1 MDIIWEGFKYGL
13 LLTVMVG
20 PIFFAIIQ
28 TGVEEGFKAGATVG
42 FGIWFSDLLYIL
54 FVYFSV
60 AYAAELLENRSFT
73 LTTGLLGAAILVA
86 IGIGVFLSKSPAFEY
101 AKETKRRSS
110 YFNLF
115 TRGFLINTIN
125 PFTIFFWFSVMSTIV
140 VNNTLSKYQAF
151 LFFGTIMG
159 TIMTTDLIKAFLAK
173 KISAKLTPKHIAM
186 TRKITG
192 ILLVLFGIGILV
204 RVLI

>member
-1 MDIIWEGFKYGL
+1 MDIVWEGFKYGL
-13 LLTVMVG
+13 LLTIMVG

-28 TGVEEGFKAGATVG
+28 TSVEEGFTAGATVG

-60 AYAAELLENRSFT
+60 AYAAELLNNKTFT
-73 LTTGLLGAAILVA
+73 LTTGLIGAAILVA
-86 IGIGVFLSKSPAFEY
+86 IGIGVYLSKPPSFEY
-101 AKETKRRSS
+101 AIETKRRSS

-115 TRGFLINTIN
+115 TRGFLINTVN
-125 PFTIFFWFSVMSTIV
+125 PFTIFFWFSIMSTIV
-140 VNNTLSKYQAF
+140 VNNTLSSYQAF

-159 TIMTTDLIKAFLAK
+159 TVMTTDMIKAFLAK
-173 KISAKLTPKHIAM
+173 MISNKLTPKHIVL

-192 ILLVLFGIGILV
+192 ILLALFGLGILLRVLF
-204 RVLI
+204 

>member
-1 MDIIWEGFKYGL
+1 MDIVWEGFKYGL

-42 FGIWFSDLLYIL
+42 FGIWCSDLLYIL

-60 AYAAELLENRSFT
+60 AYAAELLQNRTFT
-73 LTTGLLGAAILVA
+73 LTTGLVGAAILVI
-86 IGIGVFLSKSPAFEY
+86 IGIGVYKSKAPTFEY
-101 AKETKRRSS
+101 KEETQRRSS

-125 PFTIFFWFSVMSTIV
+125 PFTIFFWFSVMSTII
-140 VNNTLSKYQAF
+140 VNNTLSGYQAF

-159 TIMTTDLIKAFLAK
+159 TIILTDLVKAFLAK
-173 KISAKLTPKHIAM
+173 KISKKLTQKHIAM

-192 ILLVLFGIGILV
+192 ILLVFFGLGILV
-204 RVLI
+204 KVLI

>member
-1 MDIIWEGFKYGL
+1 MEIVWEGFKYGL
-13 LLTVMVG
+13 LLTIMVG

-54 FVYFSV
+54 FVYCSV
-60 AYAAELLENRSFT
+60 AYASELIQNRTFT
-73 LTTGLLGAAILVA
+73 LSTGLIGAAILIA
-86 IGIGVFLSKSPAFEY
+86 IGIGVFLSKAPSFEHTT
-101 AKETKRRSS
+101 ETKRHSS

-140 VNNTLSKYQAF
+140 VNNTLSTAQAS

-159 TIMTTDLIKAFLAK
+159 TIIITDLIKAYLAK
-173 KISAKLTPKHIAM
+173 RISNKLTPSHIAM

-192 ILLVLFGIGILV
+192 VILVLFGLGILV
-204 RVLI
+204 RVLV

>member
-1 MDIIWEGFKYGL
+1 
-13 LLTVMVG
+13 MVG

-60 AYAAELLENRSFT
+60 AYAAELLQNRTFT
-73 LTTGLLGAAILVA
+73 LTTGLIGAAILVA
-86 IGIGVFLSKSPAFEY
+86 IGIGVFLSKAPAFEY
-101 AKETKRRSS
+101 TQQTQRRST

-125 PFTIFFWFSVMSTIV
+125 PFTIFFWFSIMSTIV
-140 VNNTLSKYQAF
+140 VNNTLSGYQAF
-151 LFFGTIMG
+151 LFFGAIMG
-159 TIMTTDLIKAFLAK
+159 TVITTDLIKAFLAK
-173 KISAKLTPKHIAM
+173 KISKKLTPAHIAM

-192 ILLVLFGIGILV
+192 VLLVLFGIGILV
-204 RVLI
+204 RVLV

>member
-1 MDIIWEGFKYGL
+1 MDIFLQGLQYGL
-13 LLTVMVG
+13 LLTIMVG

-28 TGVEEGFKAGATVG
+28 TAVEEGFKAGATVG

-60 AYAAELLENRSFT
+60 AFASQLLENSVFT
-73 LTTGLLGAAILVA
+73 LTTGIIGSSILVA
-86 IGIGVFLSKSPAFEY
+86 IGVGVFLSKAPIFEHTE
-101 AKETKRRSS
+101 ETKRRTS
-110 YFNLF
+110 YLKLF

-125 PFTIFFWFSVMSTIV
+125 PFTIFFWFSIMSSIV
-140 VNNTLSKYQAF
+140 VENTLSSYQAC

-159 TIMTTDLIKAFLAK
+159 TIIFTDLLKALLAK
-173 KISAKLTPKHIAM
+173 LISKKLTQAHIVM

-192 ILLVLFGIGILV
+192 VLLILFGIGILV